1 MKNIRFKFIGVLLL
15 VALVLGSCKKWIDTG
30 MNANPD
36 APKDVPMASLVP
48 AIEANM
54 AYTLIGGN
62 DYSRVTSQWMQYYM
76 GIARQS
82 QGESNYI
89 WHDGDVDNVWNTAY
103 SGIMENIVILT
114 SKARAAKDNMNLGIA
129 DVLMAES
136 LGFVTDIWGDVPFSQ
151 AFQGLGQL
159 NTPFDKQQDL
169 YTKIF
174 SLLTEAIA
182 SFQATP
188 LVYEIGDLI
197 YPNANGDPVAQG
209 AAWLKAA
216 YGMQARYQ
224 LHLCKIDPTY
234 WSKAL
239 ASINAGALASNG
251 DDMQFAFGS
260 GVGQQNPLFQFM
272 DQRGDI
278 AMDSGFMVML
288 GNKRFGKWYD
298 PRDSVYA
305 AKGPDT
311 SNLYQG
317 AGWGSTGENASAP
330 GSTVASPNSAVQFL
344 DYTEILF
351 IKAECEY
358 KANAA
363 DPQVKTDLVNGV
375 TASLNK
381 WGVFSAAYITAY
393 SAVVDTM
400 TVSLYKEIMTQKY
413 IALYNQAETFND
425 WRRTEN
431 LIGLS
436 PNPTTSAVE
445 NIIPRRFPYS
455 LGEKSYNS
463 HTPMNVTMWERVWWD
478 VAPGK
483 K

>member
-15 VALVLGSCKKWIDTG
+15 VALVLGSCKKWIDTS

-76 GIARQS
+76 GVARQS

-103 SGIMENIVILT
+103 SGIMENLVILT
-114 SKARAAKDNMNLGIA
+114 SKAKTAKDNMNLGIA

-174 SLLTEAIA
+174 AMLDEAIA

-197 YPNANGDPVAQG
+197 YPNANGDPAAQG

-216 YGMQARYQ
+216 YGLKARYQ
-224 LHLCKIDPTY
+224 LHLCKTDASY
-234 WSKAL
+234 WGKAL
-239 ASINAGALASNG
+239 TSIKAGALASND
-251 DDMQFAFGS
+251 DDMQFAFGAN
-260 GVGQQNPLFQFM
+260 VGQQNPLFQFM

-278 AMDSGFMVML
+278 AMDSAFVANL
-288 GNKRFGKWYD
+288 KLRFD
-298 PRDSVYA
+298 PRIPVYA
-305 AKGPDT
+305 TAGADT
-311 SNLYQG
+311 SNPYQG
-317 AGWGSTGENASAP
+317 AGWGSTGENASLP
-330 GSTVASPNSAVQFL
+330 GTSVASPGSSVQFI
-344 DYTEILF
+344 DYTECLF

-381 WGVFSAAYITAY
+381 WGVFSAAYIAAY

-400 TVSLYKEIMTQKY
+400 NASLYKEIMTQKY

-425 WRRTEN
+425 WRRTNN

-436 PNPTTSAVE
+436 PNPTSSAVQ
-445 NIIPRRFPYS
+445 NVIPRRFPYS
-455 LGEKSYNS
+455 LGEKSYNTN
-463 HTPMNVTMWERVWWD
+463 TPMNVTMWDRVWWD
-478 VAPGK
+478 VAK

>member
-15 VALVLGSCKKWIDTG
+15 MVLVLGSCKKWIDTS

-62 DYSRVTSQWMQYYM
+62 DYTRVTSQWVQYYQ
-76 GIARQS
+76 GVARQS

-103 SGIMENIVILT
+103 AGIMENILILKN
-114 SKARAAKDNMNLGIA
+114 KAKDAKDNMNLGIA
-129 DVLMAES
+129 NVLMAES
-136 LGFVTDIWGDVPFSQ
+136 IGFVTDIWGDVPFSQ
-151 AFQGLGQL
+151 AFQGMAQL
-159 NTPFDKQQDL
+159 QTPFDKQQDI
-169 YTKIF
+169 YPTII
-174 SLLTEAIA
+174 SLLNAAIA

-197 YPNANGDPVAQG
+197 YPNGDGDPAAQG

-216 YGMQARYQ
+216 YSLKARYQ
-224 LHLCKIDPTY
+224 LHLCKIDPTS
-234 WSKAL
+234 WASAL
-239 ASINAGALASNG
+239 ASINAGALASND
-251 DDMQFAFGS
+251 DDMQFAFGTN
-260 GVGQQNPLFQFM
+260 VGQQNPLFQFM

-278 AMDSGFMVML
+278 AMHKTFIDMLNIRFDPRVTVYASVAYTDSL
-288 GNKRFGKWYD
+288 GNHY
-298 PRDSVYA
+298 V
-305 AKGPDT
+305 
-311 SNLYQG
+311 G
-317 AGWGSTGENASAP
+317 ADWGSTGEGASLP
-330 GSTVASPNSAVQFL
+330 GTAVASPNSSVQFI
-344 DYTEILF
+344 DYTECLF

-363 DPQVKTDLVNGV
+363 DPQVKTDLVNAV
-375 TASLNK
+375 SASLNK
-381 WGVFSAAYITAY
+381 WGVFSAPYIAAYT
-393 SAVVDTM
+393 AVVDTM
-400 TVSLYKEIMTQKY
+400 NVSLYKEIMTQKY
-413 IALYNQAETFND
+413 IALYNQGEPFND
-425 WRRTEN
+425 WRRTDN
-431 LIGLS
+431 LIGLIA
-436 PNPTTSAVE
+436 NPTPSAVF

-463 HTPMNVTMWERVWWD
+463 NTPTTVTMWDRVWWD
-478 VAPGK
+478 VATK

>member
-15 VALVLGSCKKWIDTG
+15 MALVLGSCKKWIDTN

-36 APKDVPMASLVP
+36 APKDVPMSSLVP

-62 DYSRVTSQWMQYYM
+62 DYSRVTSQWMQYYN

-103 SGIMENIVILT
+103 SGIMENLVIVI
-114 SKARAAKDNMNLGIA
+114 SKAQSAHDNMNMGIA
-129 DVLMAES
+129 STLMAES
-136 LGFVTDIWGDVPFSQ
+136 LGFVTDIWGDVPYSQ

-169 YTKIF
+169 YPKILA
-174 SLLTEAIA
+174 LLDTAIA
-182 SFQATP
+182 RFQATP
-188 LVYEIGDLI
+188 LVYESGDLI
-197 YPNANGDPVAQG
+197 YPTGDASSQA

-216 YGMQARYQ
+216 YGLKARYT
-224 LHLCKIDPTY
+224 LHLCKIDPTS
-234 WSKAL
+234 WATAL
-239 ASINAGALASNG
+239 QLIKAGALASNN
-251 DDMQFAFGS
+251 DDMQFAFGAN
-260 GVGQQNPLFQFM
+260 VGQQNPLFQFM

-278 AMDSGFMVML
+278 AMHKVFMDML
-288 GNKRFGKWYD
+288 SQRHD
-298 PRDSVYA
+298 PRIPAYA
-305 AKGPDT
+305 APGVGTNP
-311 SNLYQG
+311 YQG
-317 AGWGSTGENASAP
+317 ADWGSTGDSASGP
-330 GSTVASPNSAVQFL
+330 GPAVASPDSYVQFL
-344 DYTEILF
+344 DYTECLF

-358 KANAA
+358 KANDITDA
-363 DPQVKTDLVNGV
+363 KTDLINGL

-381 WGVFSAAYITAY
+381 WLPATDTLVPLYITIY
-393 SAVVDTM
+393 TGIVDTM
-400 TVSLYKEIMTQKY
+400 TVTLYKEIMTQKY
-413 IALYNQAETFND
+413 IALFNQAETFND
-425 WRRTEN
+425 WRRTDN

-436 PNPTTSAVE
+436 PNPLTSAVE
-445 NIIPRRFPYS
+445 NVIPRRFPYS

-463 HTPMNVTMWERVWWD
+463 HTPMNVTLWDRVWWD
-478 VAPGK
+478 VGSK

>member
-15 VALVLGSCKKWIDTG
+15 VALVIGSCKKWIDTS

-62 DYSRVTSQWMQYYM
+62 DYSRVTSEWMQYYQ
-76 GIARQS
+76 GVARQS

-188 LVYEIGDLI
+188 LVYEVGDLI
-197 YPNANGDPVAQG
+197 YPNANGDPAAQG

-224 LHLCKIDPTY
+224 LHLCKIDPTS

-239 ASINAGALASNG
+239 ASINAGALSSNG

-278 AMDSGFMVML
+278 AMDSVFMAWL
-288 GNKRFGKWYD
+288 SLRFD
-298 PRDSVYA
+298 PRIPVYA
-305 AKGPDT
+305 AAGPDT
-311 SNLYQG
+311 ANPYQG
-317 AGWGSTGENASAP
+317 AGWGSTGENAALP
-330 GSTVASPNSAVQFL
+330 GTSVASPNSSVQFL
-344 DYTEILF
+344 DYTECLF

-358 KANAA
+358 KTNDITNARL
-363 DPQVKTDLVNGV
+363 DLVNGLA
-375 TASLNK
+375 ASLNK
-381 WGVFSAAYITAY
+381 WLPLTDTVVPKYIAFY

-400 TVSLYKEIMTQKY
+400 NVSLYKEIMTQKY

-445 NIIPRRFPYS
+445 NVIPRRFPYS

-463 HTPMNVTMWERVWWD
+463 HTPMNVTMWDRIWWD